1 MEIVTPAQGRL
12 TLSATQNPELFALA
26 KCGLGALGVVTK
38 LKLQCVPTY
47 HLAERTVVT
56 TMADVRQHHAQWLK
70 EFQHLRYM
78 WIPGTHAVV
87 VVQCQRIT
95 PEQAQAS
102 AAGDAFPPPPFTAD
116 EQMQAPR
123 ELYLELTQGRHDP
136 DYLSWS
142 FTTLRDRLLELRPLD
157 RDHVARVNQAEK
169 QFWLRNQGFRVGLS
183 TDIIASTAAASSTCK
198 RWRSRPPARSTL
210 TL

>member
-95 PEQAQAS
+95 PEQAQAA

-157 RDHVARVNQAEK
+157 RDHVCTREPGGEAVLAAQSGIPSGALDRHH
-169 QFWLRNQGFRVGLS
+169 WLRLRRP
-183 TDIIASTAAASSTCK
+183 AA
-198 RWRSRPPARSTL
+198 RARGGVPDRRHARH
-210 TL
+210 